1 MTRRRRLA
9 TWPRWY
15 AARVLTTVGVLCA
28 AVVGSLTLVR
38 PISAASGPSM
48 MAGQAPTAASNQ
60 HAILNEYCV
69 RCHNDSRLVA
79 GLSLDGV
86 DPTNVGLDA
95 EVWEKVLRKLQARSM
110 PPIGAQRP
118 DEATYVNLVASLETG
133 LDRAARASP
142 DPGRPASFH
151 RLNRTE
157 YQHAVRDL
165 LALDVDVTNWLP
177 GDDAAYGFDN
187 NADVLAMS
195 PALLD
200 AYLSAASKVS
210 RLAVG
215 DLTAGADVTGYRFSK
230 ALLQEERHDE
240 LPFGSRGGGVAR
252 HYFPL
257 DGEYVVKL
265 DLAGP
270 RSQSEQIEVRL
281 DGVKV
286 GEVSDQARPGLL
298 DPVAT
303 EVRITAA
310 AGSHT
315 VGVVFLKRMLAPEG
329 RFPAYFPWA
338 NSAVFATTTGASQYL
353 HVDGI
358 EITGP
363 FSPTGTG
370 DTASRRRI
378 FSCHPAPDAPDAE
391 SCARQVLGTLAR
403 RAYRR
408 PVTSD
413 DLDTL
418 LQFYRQGRDQRD
430 AGGFEAGIRVALTR
444 LLVDPDFLYR
454 TELDPLDDGSGAPY
468 RLSDIE
474 LASRLSFFLWSSIPD
489 DELLAL
495 AEQNRLADAAVFDR
509 QVRRMLADERA
520 SALVTSFGAQW
531 LFLRNLRMVSPD
543 SYEFPEWD
551 DDLREAM
558 ARETELFLESQ
569 RRENRPLRELLTA
582 DYTFVNERLAR
593 HYGLSDVYGSQFR
606 RIALAGDRRAGL
618 LGHASILT
626 VTSFPNR
633 TSPVVRGKWLLE
645 NMLGMPPPAPPPD
658 VPELPENENGKAP
671 RSIRERLEQHR
682 RNPVCASCHATMDP
696 LGFALEPFD
705 AIGRWRTTEDGEPV
719 DARGALIDGT
729 QIDGPGGLRDMLVGR
744 QDEFIRTVTEKL
756 LTYAIGRGVAY
767 YDMPA
772 VRQIQRDAADTD
784 HRWES
789 IILGITKSTPFR
801 MRARLGGRSALAQ

>member
-1 MTRRRRLA
+1 MA
-9 TWPRWY
+9 
-15 AARVLTTVGVLCA
+15 
-28 AVVGSLTLVR
+28 
-38 PISAASGPSM
+38 
-48 MAGQAPTAASNQ
+48 AGQAPPDASSQ
-60 HAILNEYCV
+60 QALLNEYCV
-69 RCHNDSRLVA
+69 RCHNDRRLVA

-86 DPTNVGLDA
+86 DPTDVSLDA

-110 PPIGAQRP
+110 PPVGAQRP
-118 DEATYVNLVASLETG
+118 DEAAYVNLVASLEGG

-187 NADVLAMS
+187 NADVLSMS

-286 GEVSDQARPGLL
+286 GDVSGQARPSLL
-298 DPVAT
+298 DPVGT
-303 EVRITAA
+303 EVRITAS

-378 FSCHPAPDAPDAE
+378 FSCQPAPAASDAE
-391 SCARQVLGTLAR
+391 SCAREVLGTLAR

-454 TELDPLDDGSGAPY
+454 TELDPRDGGSGTPY

-474 LASRLSFFLWSSIPD
+474 LACGCRSSCG
-489 DELLAL
+489 
-495 AEQNRLADAAVFDR
+495 AAF
-509 QVRRMLADERA
+509 
-520 SALVTSFGAQW
+520 
-531 LFLRNLRMVSPD
+531 
-543 SYEFPEWD
+543 
-551 DDLREAM
+551 
-558 ARETELFLESQ
+558 
-569 RRENRPLRELLTA
+569 
-582 DYTFVNERLAR
+582 
-593 HYGLSDVYGSQFR
+593 
-606 RIALAGDRRAGL
+606 
-618 LGHASILT
+618 
-626 VTSFPNR
+626 
-633 TSPVVRGKWLLE
+633 
-645 NMLGMPPPAPPPD
+645 
-658 VPELPENENGKAP
+658 
-671 RSIRERLEQHR
+671 
-682 RNPVCASCHATMDP
+682 
-696 LGFALEPFD
+696 
-705 AIGRWRTTEDGEPV
+705 RTTNC
-719 DARGALIDGT
+719 
-729 QIDGPGGLRDMLVGR
+729 
-744 QDEFIRTVTEKL
+744 
-756 LTYAIGRGVAY
+756 
-767 YDMPA
+767 
-772 VRQIQRDAADTD
+772 
-784 HRWES
+784 
-789 IILGITKSTPFR
+789 
-801 MRARLGGRSALAQ
+801 

>member
-1 MTRRRRLA
+1 MTLRWRPATLSRWCGRSASGLA
-9 TWPRWY
+9 I
-15 AARVLTTVGVLCA
+15 
-28 AVVGSLTLVR
+28 LTLAYPV
-38 PISAASGPSM
+38 
-48 MAGQAPTAASNQ
+48 TAAPEPQPTGGATQSPVSSQ
-60 HAILNEYCV
+60 QELLDDYCV
-69 RCHNDSRLVA
+69 RCHNDRRLVG
-79 GLSLDGV
+79 GLSLDRV
-86 DPTNVGLDA
+86 DPTNASADA

-110 PPIGAQRP
+110 PPVGAPRP
-118 DEATYVNLVASLETG
+118 DETAYVNLVASLETG
-133 LDRAARASP
+133 LDRAATSRP

-157 YQHAVRDL
+157 YQHAIRDL
-165 LALDVDVTNWLP
+165 LALDVDVTTWLP

-187 NADVLAMS
+187 NAGVLSMS

-210 RLAVG
+210 RLAIG
-215 DLTAGADVTGYRFSK
+215 DLTAGADVTAYRFSK
-230 ALLQEERHDE
+230 ALLQEARHNE

-270 RSQSEQIEVRL
+270 RSQSERIEIRL

-286 GEVSDQARPGLL
+286 GDVSSEARPSLL
-298 DPVAT
+298 GPVET

-363 FSPTGTG
+363 FSATGTG
-370 DTASRRRI
+370 DTPSRRRI
-378 FSCHPAPDAPDAE
+378 LSCRPTPGDDNAETE
-391 SCARQVLGTLAR
+391 SCAREILGTLAR

-408 PVTSD
+408 PATAD

-418 LQFYRQGRDQRD
+418 LPFYRQGRDQ
-430 AGGFEAGIRVALTR
+430 GGDFEAGIRVALTR

-454 TELDPLDDGSGAPY
+454 TEVDPPNGSPGAPY
-468 RLSDIE
+468 QLSDLE

-489 DELLAL
+489 DELLTL
-495 AEQNRLADAAVFDR
+495 AEQGQLTNTEVFDQ

-520 SALVTSFGAQW
+520 SALVTNFAAQW

-543 SYEFPEWD
+543 SFQFPEWD

-558 ARETELFLESQ
+558 ARETELFLDSQ
-569 RRENRPLRELLTA
+569 RRENRPLGELLTA
-582 DYTFVNERLAR
+582 NYTFVNERLAR

-606 RIALAGDRRAGL
+606 RVALSDDRRAGL

-626 VTSFPNR
+626 VTSMPNR

-658 VPELPENENGKAP
+658 VPELEENEQGEAP

-705 AIGRWRTTEDGEPV
+705 AIGRWRTTEDGLPV

-729 QIDGPGGLRDMLVGR
+729 QIDGPRGLRDMLVGR

-756 LTYAIGRGVAY
+756 LTYALGRGVEY

-772 VRQIQRDAADTD
+772 VRQIQHGAADTD
-784 HRWES
+784 YRWES

-801 MRARLGGRSALAQ
+801 MRARKNGTSAAE

>member
-1 MTRRRRLA
+1 MTRRRRLV
-9 TWPRWY
+9 TWPQWHAGR
-15 AARVLTTVGVLCA
+15 ALITGSVLCA
-28 AVVGSLTLVR
+28 AVVGSLMGAR

-48 MAGQAPTAASNQ
+48 AAGQAPPDASSQ
-60 HAILNEYCV
+60 QALLNEYCV
-69 RCHNDSRLVA
+69 RCHNDRRLVA

-86 DPTNVGLDA
+86 DPTDVSLDA

-110 PPIGAQRP
+110 PPVGAQRP
-118 DEATYVNLVASLETG
+118 DEAAYVNLVASLEGG

-187 NADVLAMS
+187 NADVLSMS

-286 GEVSDQARPGLL
+286 GDVSGQARPSLL
-298 DPVAT
+298 DPVGT
-303 EVRITAA
+303 EVRITAS

-378 FSCHPAPDAPDAE
+378 FSCQPAPDASDAE
-391 SCARQVLGTLAR
+391 SCAREVLGTLAR

-454 TELDPLDDGSGAPY
+454 TELDPRDGGSGTPY

-489 DELLAL
+489 DELLTL
-495 AEQNRLADAAVFDR
+495 AEQNRLADTAVFDR

-569 RRENRPLRELLTA
+569 RRENRPLSELLTA

-658 VPELPENENGKAP
+658 VPELPENENGEAP

-705 AIGRWRTTEDGEPV
+705 AIGRWRTTEDGQPV

-756 LTYAIGRGVAY
+756 LTYAIGRGVEY

-801 MRARLGGRSALAQ
+801 MRARRGGRSALVE

>member
-118 DEATYVNLVASLETG
+118 DEATYVNLVASLENG

-474 LASRLSFFLWSSIPD
+474 LASRLTFFLRSSKPD
-489 DELLAL
+489 DELLTL
-495 AEQNRLADAAVFDR
+495 AEQNRLADTAVFDR

-658 VPELPENENGKAP
+658 VPELPENENGEAP

-789 IILGITKSTPFR
+789 IILGITKSAPFR
-801 MRARLGGRSALAQ
+801 TRARLGGRSALAE

>member
-1 MTRRRRLA
+1 MTRRRLLA
-9 TWPRWY
+9 TWSRWL
-15 AARVLTTVGVLCA
+15 AARGRTTLGALCVAGAGALALAPASSATAGSALAAGETQA
-28 AVVGSLTLVR
+28 AV
-38 PISAASGPSM
+38 SGT
-48 MAGQAPTAASNQ
+48 Q
-60 HAILNEYCV
+60 AILDEYCV
-69 RCHNDSRLVA
+69 RCHNDRRLVA
-79 GLSLDGV
+79 GLSLDNV
-86 DPTNVGLDA
+86 DPTDVGLDA

-110 PPIGAQRP
+110 PPVGSQRP
-118 DEATYVNLVASLETG
+118 DEAAYVNLVASLENG
-133 LDRAARASP
+133 LDRAAHASP
-142 DPGRPASFH
+142 EPGRPASFH

-157 YQHAVRDL
+157 YQHAIRDL
-165 LALDVDVTNWLP
+165 LALDVDVTSWLP

-187 NADVLAMS
+187 NADVLSMS

-200 AYLSAASKVS
+200 AYLSAASRVS

-215 DLTAGADVTGYRFSK
+215 DLTAGADVTAYRFSK
-230 ALLQEERHDE
+230 ALLQEERHDA

-270 RSQSEQIEVRL
+270 RSQSEQIQIRL

-286 GEVSDQARPGLL
+286 GEVSGQARASQL
-298 DPVAT
+298 DPVGT
-303 EVRITAA
+303 EVRINAT

-338 NSAVFATTTGASQYL
+338 NSAVFPTTIGASQYL

-363 FSPTGTG
+363 FAPTGTG

-378 FSCHPAPDAPDAE
+378 FSCQPTPDDADAE
-391 SCARQVLGTLAR
+391 ACAREVLSALAR

-418 LQFYRQGRDQRD
+418 LQFYRQGHDQS
-430 AGGFEAGIRVALTR
+430 GGFEAGIRVALTR

-454 TELDPLDDGSGAPY
+454 TETDPLDGGSGAPY

-489 DELLAL
+489 DELLTL
-495 AEQNRLADAAVFDR
+495 AEQGRLSDDAVFER

-543 SYEFPEWD
+543 SFEFPEWD

-558 ARETELFLESQ
+558 ATETELFLESQ
-569 RRENRPLRELLTA
+569 RRENRPLGELLTA

-593 HYGLSDVYGSQFR
+593 HYGLSDVYGSHFR
-606 RIALAGDRRAGL
+606 RVALSDDRRAGL

-658 VPELPENENGKAP
+658 VPELPENEQGEAP
-671 RSIRERLEQHR
+671 RTIRERLEQHR

-705 AIGRWRTTEDGEPV
+705 AIGRWRTTEDGQPV

-729 QIDGPGGLRDMLVGR
+729 EIDGPGGLRGMLVAR
-744 QDEFIRTVTEKL
+744 QPEFIRTVTEKL
-756 LTYAIGRGVAY
+756 LTYAIGRGAEY

-772 VRQIQRDAADTD
+772 VRQIQRDAADGD

-801 MRARLGGRSALAQ
+801 MRARQGGRSAVAE

>member
-15 AARVLTTVGVLCA
+15 AARTLTILSVLCA
-28 AVVGSLTLVR
+28 AVVGSLALAL

-48 MAGQAPTAASNQ
+48 VAGQAPTAASNQ

-110 PPIGAQRP
+110 PPVGAQRP
-118 DEATYVNLVASLETG
+118 DEAAYVNLVASLETG

-187 NADVLAMS
+187 NADVLSMS

-454 TELDPLDDGSGAPY
+454 TELDPLDGGSGAPY

-489 DELLAL
+489 DELLTL

-658 VPELPENENGKAP
+658 VPELPENENGEAP

-801 MRARLGGRSALAQ
+801 MRSRLGGRSALAE

>member
-1 MTRRRRLA
+1 MTLRWRPA
-9 TWPRWY
+9 TWSRWCAGS
-15 AARVLTTVGVLCA
+15 AAWLTA
-28 AVVGSLTLVR
+28 LTLAH
-38 PISAASGPSM
+38 PA
-48 MAGQAPTAASNQ
+48 TAAPEPQPAGVASQ
-60 HAILNEYCV
+60 SSGSSQQALLDEYCL
-69 RCHNDSRLVA
+69 RCHNDRRLVG

-86 DPTNVGLDA
+86 DPTNASADA

-110 PPIGAQRP
+110 PPVGAQRP
-118 DEATYVNLVASLETG
+118 DETAYVDLVASLERG
-133 LDRAARASP
+133 LDRAATANP

-165 LALDVDVTNWLP
+165 LALDVDVTTWLP

-187 NADVLAMS
+187 NAGVLSMS

-210 RLAVG
+210 RLAIG
-215 DLTAGADVTGYRFSK
+215 DLTAGADVTAYRFSK
-230 ALLQEERHDE
+230 ALLQEERHNE

-286 GEVSDQARPGLL
+286 GDVSAEARPSLL
-298 DPVAT
+298 DPVET

-370 DTASRRRI
+370 DTPSRRRI
-378 FSCHPAPDAPDAE
+378 FSCRPTADDAE
-391 SCARQVLGTLAR
+391 SCAGEILSRLAR

-408 PVTSD
+408 LVTGD

-418 LQFYRQGRDQRD
+418 LQFYRQGRDQHD
-430 AGGFEAGIRVALTR
+430 GDFDAGIRVALTR

-454 TELDPLDDGSGAPY
+454 TEVDPPNGTPRAPY
-468 RLSDIE
+468 RLSDLE

-489 DELLAL
+489 DELLTL
-495 AEQNRLADAAVFDR
+495 AEQGQLTKTGVFDH

-520 SALVTSFGAQW
+520 SALVTNFGAQW

-543 SYEFPEWD
+543 RFEFPEWD

-558 ARETELFLESQ
+558 ARETELFLDSQ
-569 RRENRPLRELLTA
+569 RSENRPLSELLTA

-606 RIALAGDRRAGL
+606 RVALSDDRRAGL

-658 VPELPENENGKAP
+658 IPELPENEQGEAP

-705 AIGRWRTTEDGEPV
+705 AIGRWRTTEDGQPV

-729 QIDGPGGLRDMLVGR
+729 QIDGPRGLRDMLVGR

-756 LTYAIGRGVAY
+756 LTYAIGRGVEY

-772 VRQIQRDAADTD
+772 VRQIQREAADTD

-801 MRARLGGRSALAQ
+801 MRARSGEASASEE

>member
-1 MTRRRRLA
+1 MA
-9 TWPRWY
+9 
-15 AARVLTTVGVLCA
+15 
-28 AVVGSLTLVR
+28 
-38 PISAASGPSM
+38 
-48 MAGQAPTAASNQ
+48 AGQAPPDASNE
-60 HAILNEYCV
+60 HALLNEYCV
-69 RCHNDSRLVA
+69 RCHNDRRVVA

-86 DPTNVGLDA
+86 DPTDVGLDA

-110 PPIGAQRP
+110 PPVGAQRP
-118 DEATYVNLVASLETG
+118 GEAAYVNLVASLEGG
-133 LDRAARASP
+133 LDRAARISP
-142 DPGRPASFH
+142 NPGRPASFH

-157 YQHAVRDL
+157 YQHAIRDL
-165 LALDVDVTNWLP
+165 LALDVDVTSWLP

-187 NADVLAMS
+187 NADVLSMS

-230 ALLQEERHDE
+230 ALLQEERHNE

-286 GEVSDQARPGLL
+286 GDVSHQARPSLL
-298 DPVAT
+298 DPAGT
-303 EVRITAA
+303 EVRITAS

-353 HVDGI
+353 HVDGV

-378 FSCHPAPDAPDAE
+378 FSCHPAPDDADAE
-391 SCARQVLGTLAR
+391 SCARQVLGNLAR

-408 PVTSD
+408 PATDD

-418 LQFYRQGRDQRD
+418 LQFYRQGRDQS
-430 AGGFEAGIRVALTR
+430 AGDFEAGIRVALTR

-454 TELDPLDDGSGAPY
+454 TEVEPLDGVPGAPY

-489 DELLAL
+489 DELLTL
-495 AEQNRLADAAVFDR
+495 AEQNRLTDSAVFDR

-569 RRENRPLRELLTA
+569 RRENRPLSELLTA

-593 HYGLSDVYGSQFR
+593 HYGVSDVYGSQFR
-606 RIALAGDRRAGL
+606 RIALPDDRRAGL
-618 LGHASILT
+618 LGQASILT

-658 VPELPENENGKAP
+658 VPELPENEQGEAP

-705 AIGRWRTTEDGEPV
+705 AIGRWRTTEDGQPV

-729 QIDGPGGLRDMLVGR
+729 QIDGPRGLRDMLVGR

-756 LTYAIGRGVAY
+756 LTYAIGRGVEY

-801 MRARLGGRSALAQ
+801 MRARLGGRSALAE

>member
-1 MTRRRRLA
+1 M
-9 TWPRWY
+9 
-15 AARVLTTVGVLCA
+15 VSV
-28 AVVGSLTLVR
+28 
-38 PISAASGPSM
+38 
-48 MAGQAPTAASNQ
+48 
-60 HAILNEYCV
+60 
-69 RCHNDSRLVA
+69 
-79 GLSLDGV
+79 
-86 DPTNVGLDA
+86 
-95 EVWEKVLRKLQARSM
+95 
-110 PPIGAQRP
+110 
-118 DEATYVNLVASLETG
+118 
-133 LDRAARASP
+133 
-142 DPGRPASFH
+142 
-151 RLNRTE
+151 
-157 YQHAVRDL
+157 
-165 LALDVDVTNWLP
+165 VDVTGWLP

-187 NADVLAMS
+187 NAGVLSMS
-195 PALLD
+195 SALLD
-200 AYLSAASKVS
+200 AYLSAASRIS

-215 DLTAGADVTGYRFSK
+215 DPSAQANIAAYRFSK
-230 ALLQEERHDE
+230 ALLQEARHDE

-286 GEVSDQARPGLL
+286 GEVSAQARPSAL
-298 DPVAT
+298 DSAGT
-303 EVRITAA
+303 EVRITAT
-310 AGSHT
+310 AGSHS
-315 VGVVFLKRMLAPEG
+315 VGVVLLKRMLAPEG
-329 RFPAYFPWA
+329 RFPAYFPWG
-338 NSAVFATTTGASQYL
+338 NSAVFPTTIGARSYL

-358 EITGP
+358 EISGP

-378 FSCHPAPDAPDAE
+378 FSCHPDSGSSGDAE
-391 SCARQVLGTLAR
+391 SCAREVLGGLAR

-408 PVTSD
+408 PVTD
-413 DLDTL
+413 ADLDTL
-418 LQFYRQGRDQRD
+418 LQFYREGRDQGD
-430 AGGFEAGIRVALTR
+430 GDFEAGVRVALTR

-454 TELDPLDDGSGAPY
+454 AEADPADATTGAPY
-468 RLSDIE
+468 QLSDLE

-495 AEQNRLADAAVFDR
+495 AEQNRLGDATVFDG
-509 QVRRMLADERA
+509 QVRRMLADDRA
-520 SALVTSFGAQW
+520 SALVSSFGAQW

-543 SYEFPEWD
+543 SFEFPEWD

-558 ARETELFLESQ
+558 ARETELFLDSQ
-569 RRENRPLRELLTA
+569 RRENRPLGELLTA

-593 HYGLSDVYGSQFR
+593 HYGLADVYGSQFR
-606 RIALAGDRRAGL
+606 RISLSDDRRAGL

-658 VPELPENENGKAP
+658 VPELPENEDGEAP
-671 RSIRERLEQHR
+671 RSIRARLEQHR

-705 AIGRWRTTEDGEPV
+705 AIGRWRTTEDGLPV

-729 QIDGPGGLRDMLVGR
+729 EIDGPRGLRAMLVGR

-756 LTYAIGRGVAY
+756 LTYAVGRGVEY

-772 VRQIQRDAADTD
+772 VRQILREAADAD

-789 IILGITKSTPFR
+789 IILGITKSAPFR
-801 MRARLGGRSALAQ
+801 MRARTVGQSVPAE

>member
-1 MTRRRRLA
+1 VRA
-9 TWPRWY
+9 
-15 AARVLTTVGVLCA
+15 LTILGVLCA
-28 AVVGSLTLVR
+28 AGLGPLTLAR
-38 PISAASGPSM
+38 PVSAAPRPAT
-48 MAGQAPTAASNQ
+48 AGQAQTAASSQ
-60 HAILNEYCV
+60 HALIDEYCV
-69 RCHNDSRLVA
+69 RCHNDRRLVA
-79 GLSLDGV
+79 GLSLDDV
-86 DPTNVGLDA
+86 DPTNVSLDA
-95 EVWEKVLRKLQARSM
+95 EIWEKVLRKLQARSM
-110 PPIGAQRP
+110 PPVGSQRP
-118 DEATYVNLVASLETG
+118 DEAAYVNLVASLENG
-133 LDRAARASP
+133 LDQTARTSP
-142 DPGRPASFH
+142 SPGRPASFH

-157 YQHAVRDL
+157 YQHAIRDL

-187 NADVLAMS
+187 NADVLSMS

-215 DLTAGADVTGYRFSK
+215 DLTAGADVTSYRFSK

-270 RSQSEQIEVRL
+270 RSQSEQIEIRL

-286 GEVSDQARPGLL
+286 GDVSDQARPSLL
-298 DPVAT
+298 DPVGT
-303 EVRITAA
+303 EVRITAT

-378 FSCHPAPDAPDAE
+378 FSCQPASEDADADADAE
-391 SCARQVLGTLAR
+391 SCPREVLSALAR

-408 PVTSD
+408 PVTSG

-418 LQFYRQGRDQRD
+418 LPFYRQGRDQGG
-430 AGGFEAGIRVALTR
+430 AGGGFEAGIRVALTR

-454 TELDPLDDGSGAPY
+454 TETDPLDGGPGAPY
-468 RLSDIE
+468 RLTDVE

-495 AEQNRLADAAVFDR
+495 AEEGRLTDDAVFDR

-543 SYEFPEWD
+543 SFEFPEWD

-558 ARETELFLESQ
+558 AKETELFLESQ
-569 RRENRPLRELLTA
+569 RRENRPLGELLTA
-582 DYTFVNERLAR
+582 DYTFVNARLAR
-593 HYGLSDVYGSQFR
+593 HYGLSDVYGSHFR
-606 RIALAGDRRAGL
+606 RVALSDDRRAGL

-658 VPELPENENGKAP
+658 VPELPENEQGEAP
-671 RSIRERLEQHR
+671 RTIRERLEQHR

-705 AIGRWRTTEDGEPV
+705 AIGRWRTTEDGQPV
-719 DARGALIDGT
+719 DASGALIDGT

-756 LTYAIGRGVAY
+756 LTYAIGRGVEY

-772 VRQIQRDAADTD
+772 VRQIQRDAAATD
-784 HRWES
+784 YRWES

-801 MRARLGGRSALAQ
+801 MRARQGGRSASAE